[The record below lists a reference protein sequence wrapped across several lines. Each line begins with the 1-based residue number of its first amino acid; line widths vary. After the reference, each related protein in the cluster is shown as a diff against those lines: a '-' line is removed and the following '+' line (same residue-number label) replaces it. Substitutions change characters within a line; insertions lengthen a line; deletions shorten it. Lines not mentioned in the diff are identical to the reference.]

1 MTYLIGCDLGTT
13 ATKTALFNDKGELI
27 VVEKVDSNIIYGDD
41 RSVTQDPDEMFQS
54 VIQSVK
60 KVMEKSGISPNQ
72 VAAIALDGQMAGI
85 MGVDDRGEAA
95 TPYDSWLDFRSA
107 DYAEMMKKEAE
118 QLVIRQ
124 SGMGPSI
131 NLFVF

>member
-60 KVMEKSGISPNQ
+60 KVMEKSGISRTKLQ
-72 VAAIALDGQMAGI
+72 Q
-85 MGVDDRGEAA
+85 
-95 TPYDSWLDFRSA
+95 
-107 DYAEMMKKEAE
+107 
-118 QLVIRQ
+118 
-124 SGMGPSI
+124 
-131 NLFVF
+131 